1 MKIGL
6 ICPYNI
12 FKGGGVQEHVLAVQA
27 ELLRRGHVAKI
38 ITPWPRSYVGDEP
51 ENVIFMG
58 ASTDMKSPFN
68 TTVQVSATGN
78 RDRITEVL
86 EAEQFDV
93 LNFHEPWVPII
104 SRQILAKSRA
114 VNIGTFHAK
123 LPDTVVSKTLERVIT
138 PYTKSILKSLPV
150 LTAVSEA
157 AAQYVQQLSDTPI
170 EFIPNGID
178 LNKYHPNPGIK
189 SDEPTIFYVGRLEK
203 RKGLKYLLKAFV
215 LLQQTMP
222 EARLL
227 IGGDGP
233 DREKLEEYIADMQ
246 IKNVGFLGFLSEADK
261 LRYLQSSTVF
271 CSPAIY
277 GESFGIVLLEAM
289 ACGTAI
295 VAGDN
300 PGYEGVLQE
309 RGQLSL
315 VDPRQTVE
323 FARRLRLLLT
333 DQELRKTW
341 NAWAGEY
348 VKQYDYPKVVDLYE
362 QLFESELSK
371 KKARSHAK
379 ATA

>member
-27 ELLRRGHVAKI
+27 ELLRRGHTAKI

-86 EAEQFDV
+86 EAEKFDI

-104 SRQILAKSRA
+104 SRQILAKSQA

-123 LPDTVVSKTLERVIT
+123 LPDTVVSKTLESVIT
-138 PYTKSILKSLPV
+138 PYTKSILKSLDV
-150 LTAVSEA
+150 ITAVSEA
-157 AAQYVQQLSDTPI
+157 AAQYVQRLSDAPI

-178 LNKYHPNPGIK
+178 LKKYQPDLSSK
-189 SDEPTIFYVGRLEK
+189 TEAPTIFYIGRLEK
-203 RKGLKYLLKAFV
+203 RKGLKYLLKAFM
-215 LLQQTMP
+215 LLQETMP
-222 EARLL
+222 RAQLL

-233 DREKLEEYIADMQ
+233 DREKLEEYVADMQ
-246 IKNVGFLGFLSEADK
+246 IKHVSFLGFLSDEDK
-261 LRYLQSSTVF
+261 LHYLQSSTVF

-289 ACGTAI
+289 ACGTPI

-315 VDPRQTVE
+315 VDSRQTVE
-323 FARRLRLLLT
+323 FARRLKLLLT
-333 DQELRKTW
+333 DEGLRD
-341 NAWAGEY
+341 AWTSWASEY
-348 VKQYDYPKVVDLYE
+348 VRQFDYPRIVDLYE
-362 QLFESELSK
+362 ELFEIKIK
-371 KKARSHAK
+371 KKRSQKHAQTS
-379 ATA
+379 A

>member
-6 ICPYNI
+6 VCPYNI

-27 ELLRRGHVAKI
+27 ELIRRGHSAKI
-38 ITPWPRSYVGDEP
+38 ITPWPRTYLGDEP

-58 ASTDMKSPFN
+58 ASADMKSPFN

-86 EAEQFDV
+86 EAEQFDI

-104 SRQILAKSRA
+104 SRQILAKSKA

-138 PYTKSILKSLPV
+138 PYTRSILKSLHT
-150 LTAVSEA
+150 LTAVSES
-157 AAQYVQQLSDTPI
+157 AAQYVRQLTDAHI
-170 EFIPNGID
+170 VFVPNGID
-178 LNKYHPNPGIK
+178 LSKYRPKPEIK
-189 SDEPTIFYVGRLEK
+189 TQTPTIFYIGRLEK
-203 RKGLKYLLKAFV
+203 RKGVKYLIKAFT

-222 EARLL
+222 GAQLL

-233 DREKLEEYIADMQ
+233 DRQKLEEYVSDLAV
-246 IKNVGFLGFLSEADK
+246 KNVHFLGYISEADK
-261 LRYLQSSTVF
+261 LHHLQSSTVF
-271 CSPAIY
+271 CSPALY

-289 ACGTAI
+289 ASGTPI

-315 VDPRQTVE
+315 VDPKQTVE
-323 FARRLRLLLT
+323 FARRLKLLLA
-333 DQELRKTW
+333 DQGLRDSW
-341 NAWAGEY
+341 NDWAAQY
-348 VKQYDYPKVVDLYE
+348 VKQFDYPRIVDQYE
-362 QLFESELSK
+362 ALFAAEL
-371 KKARSHAK
+371 AK
-379 ATA
+379 QVHRHVKLAA